1 MFKKAV
7 RNILKVARRAID
19 KIDEFIATSINAEE
33 KQEAHESI
41 DNTDKSENIQT
52 IDVEKIP
59 NVINDQRVRENS
71 PVSTQELPRVLITPY
86 KSSSK
91 NINIE
96 PELDA
101 QSTIQEKYLVA
112 LDKTD
117 CKELD
122 ANISDVE
129 GIDSFEV
136 NNISDNFNVPYSV
149 DANYYSAI
157 NLSNDTFEANI
168 KKNIIDNDI
177 NKLDLDISFDEH
189 ILDDNLFDITDVQS
203 LYELQDDSNPIDRDI
218 NELLEQDFDLVATDE
233 KLDITSQTSEE
244 IVEIAEV
251 DVVANKSKQID
262 TDAPVNKSSNGLFI
276 PDSHSDEQD
285 LEDTNN
291 HLLSILDIQRIKSPQ
306 LLVDLLRKLG
316 YSVIDPSP
324 ICIEDYGLESSLQQL
339 YLLADYKDN
348 KSVSLQIFLFVLKSS
363 QFLMADKVSVTRKL
377 DSISNQLC
385 RGAAKYLTFG
395 TIDFNQ
401 LYVAHPSRKLDSNSD
416 LKAYIDSIL
425 IDIKNPTFQSRNF
438 LEKLCFVENVKKLV
452 DKSGKSIQDY
462 KEISAGQR
470 DSKTRAFREDSF
482 RLYLEAIGRIR
493 LLRADEEIE
502 LARKIADLLELESKR
517 KELAKEIDC
526 HPYDVRESDWAIK
539 MGLPLGEFRKRLH
552 SGRRAKEK
560 LVISNL
566 RLVVSIAK
574 NYTYRG
580 LELDDLVQE
589 GSLGL
594 IRAAEKFDHTK
605 GYKFSTYS
613 TWWIRQAITRAIA
626 DQSRTIRLP
635 VHLYDTI
642 SKIKKTMITL
652 SQEIKRK
659 PTYQEIAN
667 RMEIDIDKLR
677 FIAMSA
683 QLIISLETPIGK
695 EENSRLGDFIEY
707 EGDSPDE
714 MVTKKLLLENIET
727 LFEALKTDRERDVL
741 RLRYGLK
748 DGRTMTLEEI
758 GQIFNLTRERIR
770 QIEAKALNKLREP
783 KYSDIKEYIY

>member
-19 KIDEFIATSINAEE
+19 KIDEFIATSINVEE
-33 KQEAHESI
+33 KQEAQESI

-52 IDVEKIP
+52 IDVEKVP
-59 NVINDQRVRENS
+59 NVINDQKVRENS
-71 PVSTQELPRVLITPY
+71 PVSVQELPRVLITPY
-86 KSSSK
+86 KSSSE
-91 NINIE
+91 NTNIE

-101 QSTIQEKYLVA
+101 QITIQEKYFVA
-112 LDKTD
+112 LDETN

-122 ANISDVE
+122 TNISDVE
-129 GIDSFEV
+129 AINSFEV
-136 NNISDNFNVPYSV
+136 NNISSNFNANYSV
-149 DANYYSAI
+149 DASYYFAI

-177 NKLDLDISFDEH
+177 NKRDLDISFDEH

-233 KLDITSQTSEE
+233 QLDITSQTSEE

-251 DVVANKSKQID
+251 DVVANTSKQID
-262 TDAPVNKSSNGLFI
+262 TDAPVNKISNALFI
-276 PDSHSDEQD
+276 PDIHSDEQD
-285 LEDTNN
+285 LEDTSN
-291 HLLSILDIQRIKSPQ
+291 HLLSILDIQRIKSPH

-316 YSVIDPSP
+316 YPTIEPLP

-339 YLLADYKDN
+339 YLLADYKD

-377 DSISNQLC
+377 GSISNQLC
-385 RGAAKYLTFG
+385 CGAAKYLTFG

-425 IDIKNPTFQSRNF
+425 IDIKNPTIQTRNF
-438 LEKLCFVENVKKLV
+438 LEKLCFVENVNKLV

-462 KEISAGQR
+462 KEISASQR
-470 DSKTRAFREDSF
+470 DSKTRAFSEDSF

-517 KELAKEIDC
+517 EELANEIDC
-526 HPYDVRESDWAIK
+526 HPYAVREADWAIRT
-539 MGLPLGEFRKRLH
+539 GLPLGEFRKRLN

-580 LELDDLVQE
+580 LELDDLIQE

-605 GYKFSTYS
+605 GYKFSTYA

-635 VHLYDTI
+635 VHLYETI
-642 SKIKKTMITL
+642 SRIKKTTKLL
-652 SQEIKRK
+652 SQEMGRK
-659 PTYQEIAN
+659 PTEEEIAT
-667 RMEIDIDKLR
+667 RMEMTIEKLR
-677 FIAMSA
+677 FIAKSA
-683 QLIISLETPIGK
+683 QLPISLETPIGK
-695 EENSRLGDFIEY
+695 EEDSRLGDFIEY

-714 MVTKKLLLENIET
+714 IVTKRLLLENIET
-727 LFEALKTDRERDVL
+727 MLATLKTDKDREVL

-748 DGRTMTLEEI
+748 NERTMTLEEI
-758 GQIFNLTRERIR
+758 GQIYNLTRERIR

-783 KYSDIKEYIY
+783 KYSAMKEYIN

>member
-1 MFKKAV
+1 
-7 RNILKVARRAID
+7 
-19 KIDEFIATSINAEE
+19 
-33 KQEAHESI
+33 
-41 DNTDKSENIQT
+41 
-52 IDVEKIP
+52 
-59 NVINDQRVRENS
+59 
-71 PVSTQELPRVLITPY
+71 
-86 KSSSK
+86 
-91 NINIE
+91 
-96 PELDA
+96 
-101 QSTIQEKYLVA
+101 
-112 LDKTD
+112 
-117 CKELD
+117 
-122 ANISDVE
+122 
-129 GIDSFEV
+129 
-136 NNISDNFNVPYSV
+136 
-149 DANYYSAI
+149 
-157 NLSNDTFEANI
+157 
-168 KKNIIDNDI
+168 
-177 NKLDLDISFDEH
+177 
-189 ILDDNLFDITDVQS
+189 
-203 LYELQDDSNPIDRDI
+203 
-218 NELLEQDFDLVATDE
+218 
-233 KLDITSQTSEE
+233 
-244 IVEIAEV
+244 
-251 DVVANKSKQID
+251 
-262 TDAPVNKSSNGLFI
+262 
-276 PDSHSDEQD
+276 
-285 LEDTNN
+285 
-291 HLLSILDIQRIKSPQ
+291 
-306 LLVDLLRKLG
+306 
-316 YSVIDPSP
+316 
-324 ICIEDYGLESSLQQL
+324 
-339 YLLADYKDN
+339 
-348 KSVSLQIFLFVLKSS
+348 
-363 QFLMADKVSVTRKL
+363 
-377 DSISNQLC
+377 
-385 RGAAKYLTFG
+385 
-395 TIDFNQ
+395 
-401 LYVAHPSRKLDSNSD
+401 
-416 LKAYIDSIL
+416 
-425 IDIKNPTFQSRNF
+425 
-438 LEKLCFVENVKKLV
+438 
-452 DKSGKSIQDY
+452 
-462 KEISAGQR
+462 
-470 DSKTRAFREDSF
+470 
-482 RLYLEAIGRIR
+482 
-493 LLRADEEIE
+493 
-502 LARKIADLLELESKR
+502 
-517 KELAKEIDC
+517 
-526 HPYDVRESDWAIK
+526 

-727 LFEALKTDRERDVL
+727 LFESLKTDRERDVL